1 MPSSISE
8 LRQEAGSELNP
19 LWEKSDT
26 VLWAFTSDGIVL
38 HNFTQGICLEL
49 DAAAHVVWSYLDGRH
64 SAKDIAEK
72 LCELPTRGDASP
84 DGNSAFV
91 SRVIGELLAGGFI
104 RSRQ

>member
-8 LRQEAGSELNP
+8 LRQEAGSELNT

-49 DAAAHVVWSYLDGRH
+49 DATAHVVWSYLDGRH
-64 SAKDIAEK
+64 STKDIAEK
-72 LCELPTRGDASP
+72 LCELPARGDSSP

-91 SRVIGELLAGGFI
+91 IKVIGELLAGGFI